1 MISLSLMPYQ
11 QAKLLEYL
19 SSLQTPN
26 AKPEINANYL
36 ENYLSRLTKEEQRL
50 ARAVKHI
57 TSDVLLNELK
67 QSVNGDVGD
76 LLLKFS
82 MSLNLKNIDVL
93 VLKKKVLTFSPEIYV
108 VYFKTEGCIYQRFET
123 VPTLEISILEILV
136 QNYYNQG
143 LATNVSPEEFLALD
157 ALPYLPMEK

>member
-1 MISLSLMPYQ
+1 MPHQ
-11 QAKLLEYL
+11 RAKLLDIL
-19 SSLQTPN
+19 TSLQSLHSTPS
-26 AKPEINANYL
+26 INAHFLNEYIATL
-36 ENYLSRLTKEEQRL
+36 PKKAQIVARDIRILTR
-50 ARAVKHI
+50 
-57 TSDVLLNELK
+57 DVLLNELK

-76 LLLKFS
+76 VLLKFS

-123 VPTLEISILEILV
+123 VPTLEISVLEILV
-136 QNYYNQG
+136 QNYYAQG

-157 ALPYLPMEK
+157 ALPYLPMEQ